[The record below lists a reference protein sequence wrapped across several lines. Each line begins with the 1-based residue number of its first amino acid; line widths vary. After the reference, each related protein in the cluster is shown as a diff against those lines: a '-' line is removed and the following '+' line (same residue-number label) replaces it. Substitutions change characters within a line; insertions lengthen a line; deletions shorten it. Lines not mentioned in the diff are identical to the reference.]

1 MSRSERAGRG
11 FAASIVQFC
20 AQMLVQVLLAP
31 IVLRVAGRE
40 TLGAYAA
47 IMQTLGFLYLFDIV
61 GEWSLE
67 RFLAQA
73 TGLDDGG
80 DRFRILFTTARSL
93 YWIIN
98 GCFTIA
104 TLIFSVFVGSI
115 FHLSPAIASEARH
128 ALWVIAAWSI
138 VRVPLM
144 AYGTAMIATQ
154 DIAAANMI
162 MAFGSALRTVASLGY
177 VLAGGGLF
185 GLMLAGTSAEAI
197 SLFFYRMRFRKMNP
211 GLMPGWGMP
220 DPALLREML
229 KFGAHAAILNVG
241 NMLCFNSGN
250 SVAGLTRGAV
260 AASSFYTT
268 QMPAIM
274 MNNMLGRLNESATPA
289 LNELFGRGEIDRVRL
304 AFARITRMQLF
315 FGFPLAI
322 GVLIFNRDLVTAWVG
337 PQQYAGTLLTFFL
350 SIYCL
355 INGIQGIAM
364 RYSYVFGWMRL
375 LATTSI
381 LQGLGSFGLAI
392 YLSRIMGLDG
402 IGLAMVVSVSPQ
414 VAILLYK
421 LAHDVGI
428 DVASTLIRCT
438 LRSAVPLLAASA
450 AGLAVHSFVTIR
462 THHFGGLIA
471 ECLPFAVTYFSLAY
485 FIFLADQDRDDL
497 TRLARG
503 MANQGFGMGVRV
515 SRALGMTW

>member
-1 MSRSERAGRG
+1 
-11 FAASIVQFC
+11 
-20 AQMLVQVLLAP
+20 
-31 IVLRVAGRE
+31 
-40 TLGAYAA
+40 
-47 IMQTLGFLYLFDIV
+47 
-61 GEWSLE
+61 
-67 RFLAQA
+67 
-73 TGLDDGG
+73 
-80 DRFRILFTTARSL
+80 
-93 YWIIN
+93 
-98 GCFTIA
+98 
-104 TLIFSVFVGSI
+104 
-115 FHLSPAIASEARH
+115 
-128 ALWVIAAWSI
+128 
-138 VRVPLM
+138 
-144 AYGTAMIATQ
+144 
-154 DIAAANMI
+154 
-162 MAFGSALRTVASLGY
+162 
-177 VLAGGGLF
+177 
-185 GLMLAGTSAEAI
+185 
-197 SLFFYRMRFRKMNP
+197 
-211 GLMPGWGMP
+211 
-220 DPALLREML
+220 
-229 KFGAHAAILNVG
+229 
-241 NMLCFNSGN
+241 
-250 SVAGLTRGAV
+250 
-260 AASSFYTT
+260 
-268 QMPAIM
+268 MPAIM

-515 SRALGMTW
+515 SRALGMTL